1 MEDVINVDTYKGFKC
16 TSYNPYGFWKVS
28 QPEGGATPKDLN
40 GSYTTLEDTH
50 RSIDGYLNK
59 MEQAEK
65 TNAAEKSKEKVLAK
79 KIKDQEEAKEGLTSG
94 SSNSISA

>member
-28 QPEGGATPKDLN
+28 QPEGGGTPNDLSGN
-40 GSYTTLEDTH
+40 YTTLEDTH

-65 TNAAEKSKEKVLAK
+65 MNAAEKSKEKVLAK
-79 KIKDQEEAKEGLTSG
+79 KAKEEGQKVELTSG
-94 SSNSISA
+94 SSNSMSA